1 MRLGRLICG
10 DIHFQWKYGFYFIYF
25 ILTVLYVCGIAAYEP
40 QVKACMET
48 LENGYCFYYDIL

>member
-25 ILTVLYVCGIAAYEP
+25 
-40 QVKACMET
+40 
-48 LENGYCFYYDIL
+48 

>member
-25 ILTVLYVCGIAAYEP
+25 ILTVLYVCGIAALTGHW
-40 QVKACMET
+40 K
-48 LENGYCFYYDIL
+48 NGYCFYHDIL

>member
-25 ILTVLYVCGIAAYEP
+25 ILTVLYMCGIAA
-40 QVKACMET
+40 CRNIET
-48 LENGYCFYYDIL
+48 DIASIMIYF

>member
-25 ILTVLYVCGIAAYEP
+25 ILTVLYDYFLLG
-40 QVKACMET
+40 T
-48 LENGYCFYYDIL
+48 L